1 MSLHL
6 SKRAPICGLSM
17 DRPRIMGILNATP
30 DSFSDGG
37 HVTDFTT
44 RVADLI
50 EQGADILDIGGEST
64 RPGAE
69 TVPVEEEWRRVAPAI
84 EAAVASGAVV
94 SIDTR
99 KAEVARRA
107 LSTGARLF
115 NDVSA
120 LTYDPESFG
129 VAKDYAEAGGA
140 ICLMHALGDPKT
152 MQKEPRY
159 VDVLREVYAYL
170 EGRVKV
176 AAEAG
181 IPPEQVIVDPGIGFG
196 KTLEHNLELMRGLG
210 TFHDIGCP
218 ILLGASRK
226 RFIGTL
232 TGEDIAAERV
242 HGSVSAAQIG
252 ASFGVQILRVHDVKA
267 TAQALAIWSAVQGAT

>member
-1 MSLHL
+1 
-6 SKRAPICGLSM
+6 M
-17 DRPRIMGILNATP
+17 DRPRIMGILNVTP

-37 HVTDFTT
+37 AITDVGA
-44 RVADLI
+44 RVVELAG
-50 EQGADILDIGGEST
+50 QGADIIDIGGEST

-69 TVPVEEEWRRVAPAI
+69 TISIDEEWRRVAPAI
-84 EAAVASGAVV
+84 EAAAGTGVIV

-107 LSTGARLF
+107 LAAGARLF

-120 LTYDPESFG
+120 LTYDTGSVT
-129 VAKDYAEAGGA
+129 VAKEYTNAGGA

-152 MQKEPRY
+152 MQKNPRY
-159 VDVLREVYAYL
+159 DDVLREVYGYL

-176 AAEAG
+176 VAEAG

-218 ILLGASRK
+218 LLLGASRK
-226 RFIGTL
+226 KFIGTL
-232 TGEDIAAERV
+232 TGEGVAADRI
-242 HGSVSAAQIG
+242 HGSVAAAQI
-252 ASFGVQILRVHDVKA
+252 AANLGVQIIRVHDVKA
-267 TAQALAIWSAVQGAT
+267 TAQAIAVWSAVQGIF

>member
-1 MSLHL
+1 MTLHL
-6 SKRAPICGLSM
+6 PKRAPICGLSM
-17 DRPRIMGILNATP
+17 DRPRIMGIVNVTP

-37 HVTDFTT
+37 HVTD
-44 RVADLI
+44 VAARIGELV

-64 RPGAE
+64 RPGADV
-69 TVPVEEEWRRVAPAI
+69 VPVEEEWQRVAPAV

-107 LSTGARLF
+107 LDAGARLF

-120 LTYDPESFG
+120 LTYDADSLA
-129 VAKDYAEAGGA
+129 VAKTYAEAGGA
-140 ICLMHALGDPKT
+140 VCLMHALGDPKT
-152 MQKEPRY
+152 MQKDPRY
-159 VDVLREVYAYL
+159 DDVLREVYAYL
-170 EGRVKV
+170 EGRVKI

-196 KTLEHNLELMRGLG
+196 KTLVHNLEILRGLG
-210 TFHDIGCP
+210 TFHDIGCLV
-218 ILLGASRK
+218 LLGASRK

-232 TGEDIAAERV
+232 TGQEIAANRV
-242 HGSVSAAQIG
+242 HGSVAVAQIG
-252 ASFGVQILRVHDVKA
+252 ASLGAQILRVHDVKA
-267 TAQALAIWSAVQGAT
+267 TAEALAVWSAVQGET